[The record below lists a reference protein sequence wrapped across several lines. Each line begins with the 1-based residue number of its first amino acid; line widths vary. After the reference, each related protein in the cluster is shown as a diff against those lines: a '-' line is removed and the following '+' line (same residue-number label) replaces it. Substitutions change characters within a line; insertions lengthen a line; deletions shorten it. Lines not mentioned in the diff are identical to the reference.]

1 MRFMNAISRRLQTRP
16 APFSSDAN
24 RWRWPCW
31 NTRLSCAVWP
41 MRPICHNFVRFSST
55 FTPYDDPYPYAGSIT
70 HRGPSRACAEEFI
83 GLASCL
89 GYLDHLL
96 TKMATWVMEAEA
108 HFICGARG
116 STVRPAFSAGGR
128 IRVPSAS
135 VWSALRSAFRAY
147 GMYEPERSVLCKRT
161 AFCASVGLWTGK
173 A

>member
-1 MRFMNAISRRLQTRP
+1 MMTH
-16 APFSSDAN
+16 
-24 RWRWPCW
+24 
-31 NTRLSCAVWP
+31 TP
-41 MRPICHNFVRFSST
+41 MLDQSLIE
-55 FTPYDDPYPYAGSIT
+55 DL
-70 HRGPSRACAEEFI
+70 RGLAQRNFI

-116 STVRPAFSAGGR
+116 KHRKTGFQRWGTNPGSVRVGLVR
-128 IRVPSAS
+128 I
-135 VWSALRSAFRAY
+135 AFRAY

-161 AFCASVGLWTGK
+161 ASCASVGLWTGK